1 MYRENTVILTGYIN
15 FDPELKATKTGGKHA
30 LIKITTDSGW
40 NSATKKPNYTTIAV
54 RLYNS
59 DAEYICKY
67 GKKGSL
73 VLVNGHLNS
82 YRIEGK
88 GEYTEVVAEKVQL
101 FGEKQTVK
109 EKEGDF
115 EEYVA
120 EAKET
125 GTIGGTPIDQFDL
138 PF

>member
-1 MYRENTVILTGYIN
+1 M
-15 FDPELKATKTGGKHA
+15 
-30 LIKITTDSGW
+30 
-40 NSATKKPNYTTIAV
+40 
-54 RLYNS
+54 
-59 DAEYICKY
+59 
-67 GKKGSL
+67 
-73 VLVNGHLNS
+73 LVNGHLNS

-101 FGEKQTVK
+101 FGEKQIVK